1 MKTKITKITGV
12 HPYADKFPM
21 LPETELAELADSISV
36 NGLRLA
42 IVITP
47 GGLILDGRNRWKA
60 CELADVEPAT
70 IVYDGEDIAEYVI
83 DANITRRNMS
93 TGQRAMAT
101 ALVLEAD
108 GRRENNRWKRGS
120 VGIAKSGNSESDW
133 QHRLAEC
140 GIILDYKPELAP
152 LVVNGEIALNDA
164 YEQADWI
171 RNEEKRA
178 REEEDA
184 EQQHSVEIIENLT
197 KADAQNYLAL
207 IEDGSLT
214 PRQAWAAHLDDTRK
228 ERQHQAELRQGRSDL
243 YSGMAKALSTLA
255 AYGGYDDIEI
265 LMAEYDPA
273 ELIPTQLS
281 EFFEIDNLRLAER
294 YVTTVIEWRK
304 NAS

>member
-120 VGIAKSGNSESDW
+120 VLGEDISESANSGW
-133 QHRLAEC
+133 
-140 GIILDYKPELAP
+140 K
-152 LVVNGEIALNDA
+152 
-164 YEQADWI
+164 
-171 RNEEKRA
+171 
-178 REEEDA
+178 
-184 EQQHSVEIIENLT
+184 
-197 KADAQNYLAL
+197 
-207 IEDGSLT
+207 
-214 PRQAWAAHLDDTRK
+214 
-228 ERQHQAELRQGRSDL
+228 GR
-243 YSGMAKALSTLA
+243 
-255 AYGGYDDIEI
+255 
-265 LMAEYDPA
+265 
-273 ELIPTQLS
+273 
-281 EFFEIDNLRLAER
+281 R
-294 YVTTVIEWRK
+294 
-304 NAS
+304 